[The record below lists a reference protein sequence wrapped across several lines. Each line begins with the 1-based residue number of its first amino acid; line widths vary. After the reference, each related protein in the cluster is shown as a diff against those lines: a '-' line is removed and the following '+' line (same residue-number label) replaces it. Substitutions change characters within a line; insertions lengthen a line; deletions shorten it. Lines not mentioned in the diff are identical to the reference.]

1 MSGLLKGS
9 EGMTR
14 EVIIGLVANIETR
27 EQWRENYSA
36 MKLPPEHPRASS
48 TDDVEGII
56 SLFHEILGSIF
67 DIKEFFDE
75 FPKKLNEFVKR
86 IDPDCPFYYWTG
98 CHTCL
103 EDFPLPS
110 FNEPS
115 KNGTERLDRV
125 ILSRRGDPGI
135 FVANRAS
142 LPQRGQLTIRANFH
156 RAPVELP
163 PALNN

>member
-1 MSGLLKGS
+1 
-9 EGMTR
+9 MTR
-14 EVIIGLVANIETR
+14 EVIIRLVANIETR
-27 EQWRENYSA
+27 EQRRENYSA

-48 TDDVEGII
+48 TDDAEGII
-56 SLFHEILGSIF
+56 SLFHEILGPIF

-75 FPKKLNEFVKR
+75 FPKILNEFVKR

-98 CHTCL
+98 CHTRFQ
-103 EDFPLPS
+103 DFPLPS

-115 KNGTERLDRV
+115 KSV

-142 LPQRGQLTIRANFH
+142 LPQRGQLTVCANFH
-156 RAPVELP
+156 RVQ
-163 PALNN
+163 

>member
-1 MSGLLKGS
+1 
-9 EGMTR
+9 MTR

-27 EQWRENYSA
+27 EQRRENYSA
-36 MKLPPEHPRASS
+36 LELPPEHPRSSS

-56 SLFHEILGSIF
+56 SLFHEILGPIF

-75 FPKKLNEFVKR
+75 FPKILNEFAKR

-98 CHTCL
+98 CHTRFQ
-103 EDFPLPS
+103 DFPLPS

-115 KNGTERLDRV
+115 KKGTERLDRV

-142 LPQRGQLTIRANFH
+142 LPQRGQLTVRANFH

-163 PALNN
+163 PALTTP

>member
-1 MSGLLKGS
+1 
-9 EGMTR
+9 MTR

-27 EQWRENYSA
+27 EQQRENYSA
-36 MKLPPEHPRASS
+36 LKLPPEHPRASS
-48 TDDVEGII
+48 TDDVQGII
-56 SLFHEILGSIF
+56 SLFHEILGPIF

-75 FPKKLNEFVKR
+75 FPKILNEF
-86 IDPDCPFYYWTG
+86 DPDCPFYYWTG
-98 CHTCL
+98 CHTRFQ
-103 EDFPLPS
+103 DFPLPL

-115 KNGTERLDRV
+115 KKGTERLDRV

-142 LPQRGQLTIRANFH
+142 LPQRGQLTVCANFH